1 MLLLDESL
9 RTVYTVEC
17 SDDIELVLFG
27 DDLLDDLD
35 TSDVILFDR
44 RVLLSFIRLQVFL
57 KAAKKTNIISTWIA
71 SNIDRRWV
79 YPIVQI
85 CFRFPY
91 FAKYL
96 KKDSPI

>member
-17 SDDIELVLFG
+17 SDDLELVLVG

-44 RVLLSFIRLQVFL
+44 RVLLSLIRLHVFL
-57 KAAKKTNIISTWIA
+57 KAVKKQVSFVIA
-71 SNIDRRWV
+71 L
-79 YPIVQI
+79 
-85 CFRFPY
+85 FPM
-91 FAKYL
+91 L
-96 KKDSPI
+96 T